1 MIKTLFHLK
10 DLMEQIF
17 SPEGGAKGGA

>member
-10 DLMEQIF
+10 DSMEQIF